1 MSTAL
6 TNSTSAPI
14 WEVERP
20 APIKLTENQ
29 RKVIQDKYLKDAP
42 SVEAWLA
49 GVARNIALA
58 ELLYHPSMK
67 LWGLFDGVRLLKKEL
82 PTPSDIKNSPDLLRS
97 WLFHNGLHSSAERD
111 SNFQRFIQN
120 LSTAVEKYP
129 DAKKIVSEWES
140 RFYDLMASWRFLPNS
155 PTLMNAGREI
165 QQLSAC
171 YVLPVEDSM
180 EGITNAL
187 QAQALIHKSG
197 GGTGFSFERM
207 RPAGDAVKSTEGVA
221 SGVIS
226 FMQVFDKMTAV
237 VKQGGNRRGA
247 NMGVLPVW
255 HPEIKDF
262 IRLKSRPGIM
272 ENFNIS
278 VAIDN
283 KFLESVENNWE
294 YELLNPRTH
303 QPQGHIAARKV
314 FDQIVENAWKSGD
327 PGILFIDRINNSNSN
342 PTPAL
347 GKIESTNPCGEQPLL
362 PNEPCNLGSINI
374 SSFVTGELTKG
385 ELDWAALKQ
394 TIATAVRL
402 LDNVID
408 VNNYPLP
415 EMEVLAKG
423 NRRIGLG
430 IMGWAEMLVKMGI
443 SYDSEEAIG
452 LANKLMSFVN
462 QTALEASE
470 SLAGERGVFPNWRN
484 SIYDQAGPHFR
495 GNAKT
500 PRHCARTTIAPTGTI
515 GLAAGLQGAGIE
527 PFYAMAYTRYN
538 ARALEAVKNGAAPAP
553 NDVFFEVNPL
563 FRQIAEKNKFFG
575 LSEQDLWRK
584 IENNQKSV
592 RGLDEIPREIQLL
605 FATAHDVSTD
615 FHVRIQAAFQAH
627 VDNAVSKTINMPHS
641 ATVQDVRHAYLLANE
656 LGCKGITIYRDGSK
670 KQQVLNLF
678 SGNKKTR
685 RARDLSMGV
694 SSEYYEIKTGHGPLH
709 VHIDYDE
716 DGPYRVFASLPP
728 VGTEISGLTSIIG
741 VLVSKYLEEGG
752 AASGVLRHLQ
762 SVKGDRPYGFGDSK
776 VNSISHGIGVA
787 LKTHLKK
794 HGWLN
799 ADEDAPSLVNEK
811 EESAK
816 PDDAATLELWNLSQ
830 ISDQCPECYS
840 SNVRFGA
847 GCSGP
852 ICNDCGHSECN

>member
-1 MSTAL
+1 MSSAL
-6 TNSTSAPI
+6 PSPTSAPI

-20 APIKLTENQ
+20 APLKLTENQ
-29 RKVIQDKYLKDAP
+29 RKVIEDKYLKDAP

-49 GVARNIALA
+49 GVARNIALT
-58 ELLYHPSMK
+58 ELLYHPSMNQ
-67 LWGLFDGVRLLKKEL
+67 WGLFDGVRLLKKEV
-82 PTPSDIKNSPDLLRS
+82 PTPSDIPNSPSLLRS

-111 SNFQRFIQN
+111 SNFQRFVRNCGAAI
-120 LSTAVEKYP
+120 EKYP
-129 DAKKIVSEWES
+129 EAKKVVTDWEA
-140 RFYDLMASWRFLPNS
+140 RFYELMASWRFLPNS
-155 PTLMNAGREI
+155 PTLMNAGRDI

-207 RPAGDAVKSTEGVA
+207 RPAGDTVKSTEGVA

-226 FMQVFDKMTAV
+226 FMQVFDKMTGV

-247 NMGVLPVW
+247 NMGVLPAW
-255 HPEIKDF
+255 HPEIKEF
-262 IRLKSRPGIM
+262 IRLKARPGIM

-278 VAIDN
+278 VSVDD
-283 KFLESVENNWE
+283 KFMESVDNNWE

-303 QPQGHIAARKV
+303 QPQGRVPAREI
-314 FDQIVENAWKSGD
+314 FESIVQNAWKSGD
-327 PGILFIDRINNSNSN
+327 PGLLFIDRINNSNSN

-347 GKIESTNPCGEQPLL
+347 GQIESTNPCGEQPLL

-374 SSFVTGELTKG
+374 SQFAVGELTRAQI
-385 ELDWAALKQ
+385 DWTALKQ
-394 TIATAVRL
+394 TIHTAVRL

-415 EMEVLAKG
+415 DMEVLAKG

-430 IMGWAEMLVKMGI
+430 VMGWAELLVKMGI
-443 SYDSEEAIG
+443 PYDSEEAIG
-452 LANKLMSFVN
+452 VADKLMSFIN
-462 QTALEASE
+462 TTALDASE
-470 SLAGERGVFPNWRN
+470 ALATERGVFPNWRN
-484 SIYDQAGPHFR
+484 SIYDKAGPYFR
-495 GNAKT
+495 GNART

-538 ARALEAVKNGAAPAP
+538 ARALDAVKNGSTPDQK
-553 NDVFFEVNPL
+553 DVFFEVNPL
-563 FRQIAEKNKFFG
+563 FRQIAEKNNFFG
-575 LSEQDLWRK
+575 FRETDLWRK

-592 RGLDEIPREIQLL
+592 RGIDEVPREIQAL
-605 FATAHDVSTD
+605 FPTAHDVSTD
-615 FHVRIQAAFQAH
+615 FHVRIQAAFQKH
-627 VDNAVSKTINMPHS
+627 TDNAVSKTINMPHT
-641 ATVQDVRHAYLLANE
+641 ATVQDVRRAYMMARE

-678 SGNKKTR
+678 SGNKKVR
-685 RARDLSMGV
+685 RSRDLSVGV

-716 DGPYRVFASLPP
+716 DGPYRLFASIPP

-752 AASGVLRHLQ
+752 SPAGVIRHLQ
-762 SVKGDRPYGFGDSK
+762 SVKGDRPYGLGDNK

-787 LKTHLKK
+787 LKTHLRK
-794 HGWLN
+794 HGWL
-799 ADEDAPSLVNEK
+799 DENEENLSLMSEMQPK
-811 EESAK
+811 TEEAGS
-816 PDDAATLELWNLSQ
+816 LELWNLTQ

-840 SNVRFGA
+840 ANVRFGS

-852 ICNDCGHSECN
+852 ICNDCGYSECN